1 MDNLASGSE
10 AGHTPVMLTGNQI
23 RAARQLAGLRR
34 QDELALRS
42 GLSTPTI
49 QRAEAAGDE
58 VPTIAA
64 KGLADI
70 VRALETAGIVFELS
84 AGASLA
90 GGVTF
95 RKR

>member
-1 MDNLASGSE
+1 MENLE
-10 AGHTPVMLTGNQI
+10 AGAAPVHTPVMLTGNQI

-34 QDELALRS
+34 QEHLAEKA
-42 GLSTPTI
+42 GLGVATV

-58 VPTIAA
+58 IPTIAA

-70 VRALETAGIVFELS
+70 VRALEAAGIAFELS
-84 AGASLA
+84 GGSLA